1 MNSQGLGD
9 GIEGDHAPPAPWQHN
24 QDTEDTDDPWGR
36 HGGEPRAQGGGNTN
50 GQKIL
55 NQVHFL
61 SQTAQD
67 YLDDQP
73 VEKRV
78 AGLEESARGDF
89 GQKKRWPGKNKES
102 HMRAAWQGLD
112 APGYSTGDTEGDA
125 AQAKRARVAD
135 VQPFGIE
142 GDVPEVS
149 GGYDL
154 TSAELSYSGIVY
166 HKQNKIGLVVILR
179 VIEELRG
186 GAPRRACLRSCV
198 FGGCSVAQCDYDH
211 DNAPLTDEQRLQV
224 LRRARD
230 LVLAGKAT
238 SGV

>member
-50 GQKIL
+50 GQQL
-55 NQVHFL
+55 PNQVHFQ

-89 GQKKRWPGKNKES
+89 GQKKRWPGENKET
-102 HMRAAWQGLD
+102 HMRAAWQELD

-125 AQAKRARVAD
+125 AQAKRARLA
-135 VQPFGIE
+135 IE

-149 GGYDL
+149 GEYDL
-154 TSAELSYSGIVY
+154 TSAELSYSGIIR
-166 HKQNKIGLVVILR
+166 HKQNKIGLVVILKAMQ
-179 VIEELRG
+179 EL
-186 GAPRRACLRSCV
+186 
-198 FGGCSVAQCDYDH
+198 
-211 DNAPLTDEQRLQV
+211 
-224 LRRARD
+224 
-230 LVLAGKAT
+230 
-238 SGV
+238 